1 VFLIK
6 ITEYMSLKII
16 KIDTL
21 SEFLTVDN
29 TNISVDNTNISVD
42 ATLIGPVT
50 YLLKIPYRF
59 FTNEIILNLWSE
71 IKQVETIYELTVTQE
86 DGLMVLEF
94 FHEFIDNE
102 TFEVRVTDLTDKL
115 IWRGKIMATTQT
127 NLEDYILHKVVDNNI
142 IKI

>member
-1 VFLIK
+1 
-6 ITEYMSLKII
+6 MSLKII

-59 FTNEIILNLWSE
+59 YTNEVILNLWSE
-71 IKQVETIYELTVTQE
+71 IKQTETLLTLNVIQE

-94 FHEFIDNE
+94 FYDFEDNE
-102 TFEVRVTDLTDKL
+102 TFEVKVTDLTDKL

-127 NLEDYILHKVVDNNI
+127 DLEDYILHKVVDNNI

>member
-1 VFLIK
+1 
-6 ITEYMSLKII
+6 MSLKII

-29 TNISVDNTNISVD
+29 NNISVDNTNISVD
-42 ATLIGPVT
+42 ATLTGPVT

-59 FTNEIILNLWSE
+59 YTDEVKLKLWSE
-71 IKQVETIYELTVTQE
+71 IKQIETIYEITPTEE

-94 FHEFIDNE
+94 FYDFEDNE
-102 TFEVRVTDLTDKL
+102 TFEVKVTDLTDKL
-115 IWRGKIMATTQT
+115 IWRGKIMATTQD
-127 NLEDYILHKVVDNNI
+127 NLEDYILHKVVNNNI

>member
-1 VFLIK
+1 
-6 ITEYMSLKII
+6 MSLKII
-16 KIDTL
+16 KIDSL

-59 FTNEIILNLWSE
+59 YTDEVILNLWSE
-71 IKQVETIYELTVTQE
+71 IKQTETLLTLNVIQE

-94 FHEFIDNE
+94 FYDFEDNE
-102 TFEVRVTDLTDKL
+102 TFEVKVTDLTDKL

-127 NLEDYILHKVVDNNI
+127 DLEDYILHKVVDNNI